1 MIYRAPELTG
11 LDEQVLGEIEEL
23 RDDLRFHLVSP
34 RRWYGTL
41 SRVMMARAV
50 QASTSIEGYHS
61 TVDETAAIID
71 GEEPPGVDE
80 DTRRA
85 VSGYRDAMTYVL
97 QLTGPSSPDRPR
109 MDASLLKSLH
119 FMMVGHDLTTH
130 PGQWRPGAVWVRD
143 GGGRPV
149 YEAPDRDAVALLV
162 DDLIAHVNESPA
174 PALVA
179 AASPDGHA
187 AQRPS
192 PAPALVAAAMAHL
205 NLTLIH
211 PFSDGN
217 GRMARCLQ
225 SFVLGCADSEMSPVF
240 ASIEE
245 YLGRNTG
252 AYYGALTDTAAGSW
266 SPERSA
272 RPWIEFC
279 LTAHYRQA
287 ATLRRRIDRFE
298 ALWDRCEQTAARC
311 RLPDRTVD
319 ALMHSARGWRLHRS
333 LYISIVRSATG
344 EQISDAMATRDLA
357 AMASAGL
364 LDPEGE
370 KRGRHYLPS
379 ESLRDLEREIRE
391 MQPARPAIDPYGT
404 LAPQRSYLL

>member
-1 MIYRAPELTG
+1 MIYEAPQLTS
-11 LDEQVLGEIEEL
+11 LDEQVLGEIQEL

-34 RRWYGTL
+34 RRWHGTL

-97 QLTGPSSPDRPR
+97 QLTGPSNPDRPR
-109 MDASLLKSLH
+109 MDTSLLKSLH
-119 FMMVGHDLTTH
+119 FMMVGHDLSTN
-130 PGQWRPGAVWVRD
+130 PGRWRPGAVWVRD
-143 GGGRPV
+143 GAGNPV
-149 YEAPDRDAVALLV
+149 HEAPDRDVV
-162 DDLIAHVNESPA
+162 ESLINELITCVNNSPV
-174 PALVA
+174 PE
-179 AASPDGHA
+179 
-187 AQRPS
+187 
-192 PAPALVAAAMAHL
+192 LVAAAMAHL

-225 SFVLGCADSEMSPVF
+225 SFVLARGDNVISPVF
-240 ASIEE
+240 ASIEA
-245 YLGRNTG
+245 YLGQNTT
-252 AYYGALTDTAAGSW
+252 AYYAALTDTAAGRW

-272 RPWIEFC
+272 RPWMKFC
-279 LTAHYRQA
+279 LTAHYHQA
-287 ATLRRRIDRFE
+287 EALRRRIDRFE

-311 RLPDRTVD
+311 RLPDRTID
-319 ALMHSARGWRLHRS
+319 ALMQSARGWSLNRS
-333 LYISIVRSATG
+333 RYISIVRSASG

-357 AMASAGL
+357 AMASASL
-364 LDPEGE
+364 LEPVGE

-379 ESLRDLEREIRE
+379 ESLRALEREIRD
-391 MQPARPAIDPYGT
+391 MQPARPVIDPYGT
-404 LAPQRSYLL
+404 SAP

>member
-1 MIYRAPELTG
+1 MTARDTQIL
-11 LDEQVLGEIEEL
+11 QEIQAL
-23 RDDLRFHLVSP
+23 RDDLRFHLVAP
-34 RRWYGTL
+34 RRWHGTL
-41 SRVMMARAV
+41 SRAMMARTV

-109 MDASLLKSLH
+109 MDASLIKSLH
-119 FMMVGHDLTTH
+119 FMMVGHDLSTN
-130 PGQWRPGAVWVRD
+130 PGRWRPGAVWVRD
-143 GGGRPV
+143 GAGNPV
-149 YEAPDRDAVALLV
+149 YAAPDRDVV
-162 DDLIAHVNESPA
+162 EPLIDELITCVNDSPG
-174 PALVA
+174 PTLIT
-179 AASPDGHA
+179 
-187 AQRPS
+187 
-192 PAPALVAAAMAHL
+192 AAMAHL

-225 SFVLGCADSEMSPVF
+225 SFVLARADSEISPVF
-240 ASIEE
+240 TSIEA
-245 YLGRNTG
+245 YLGQYTG

-287 ATLRRRIDRFE
+287 AGMRRRIDRFE
-298 ALWDRCEQTAARC
+298 ARWDRCEQIAARS
-311 RLPDRTVD
+311 RLPDRSID
-319 ALMHSARGWRLHRS
+319 ALVHSAQGWPLSRS
-333 LYISIVRSATG
+333 RYMSIVRSASG
-344 EQISDAMATRDLA
+344 EKISDAMATRDLA
-357 AMASAGL
+357 AMAAAGL
-364 LDPEGE
+364 LDPVGE

-379 ESLRDLEREIRE
+379 ESLRAVEREIRE
-391 MQPARPAIDPYGT
+391 MQPDRPVIDPYRIS
-404 LAPQRSYLL
+404 ASRS

>member
-1 MIYRAPELTG
+1 MDYLVSIARVIYEAPELTS
-11 LDEQVLGEIEEL
+11 LDERVLGEIGEL
-23 RDDLRFHLVSP
+23 RDDLRFHLAAP

-97 QLTGPSSPDRPR
+97 QLTGPSSPDEPR

-119 FMMVGHDLTTH
+119 FMMAGHDLTKH
-130 PGQWRPGAVWVRD
+130 PGRWRPGAVWVHD
-143 GGGRPV
+143 GAGNLV
-149 YEAPDRDAVALLV
+149 YEAPDRDVVEPLIDELVAS
-162 DDLIAHVNESPA
+162 VNDSAA
-174 PALVA
+174 PALI
-179 AASPDGHA
+179 
-187 AQRPS
+187 
-192 PAPALVAAAMAHL
+192 AAAMAHL

-225 SFVLGCADSEMSPVF
+225 SFALARADRVISPVF
-240 ASIEE
+240 TSIEAC
-245 YLGRNTG
+245 LGRNTG
-252 AYYGALTDTAAGSW
+252 AYYAALTDTAAGSW

-272 RPWIEFC
+272 RPWMEFC
-279 LTAHYRQA
+279 LTAHYSQA
-287 ATLRRRIDRFE
+287 VALRRRIDRFE

-311 RLPDRTVD
+311 RLPDRTID
-319 ALMHSARGWRLHRS
+319 ALMQSARGWRLNRS
-333 LYISIVRSATG
+333 RYMRLVGSASG
-344 EQISDAMATRDLA
+344 DQISEAMATRDLA
-357 AMASAGL
+357 AMVAAGL
-364 LDPEGE
+364 LEPVGE

-379 ESLRDLEREIRE
+379 ESLRDLEREIRA
-391 MQPARPAIDPYGT
+391 MQLYRPAADPYGT
-404 LAPQRSYLL
+404 SVSRS

>member
-1 MIYRAPELTG
+1 MDYLDSIARVIYETPELTG
-11 LDEQVLGEIEEL
+11 LDEQVLGEIQEL

-34 RRWYGTL
+34 RRWHGTL

-143 GGGRPV
+143 GAGNPV
-149 YEAPDRDAVALLV
+149 YEAPDRDIVEPLIEE
-162 DDLIAHVNESPA
+162 LIAFVNNSPA
-174 PALVA
+174 PTLI
-179 AASPDGHA
+179 G
-187 AQRPS
+187 
-192 PAPALVAAAMAHL
+192 AAMAHL

-225 SFVLGCADSEMSPVF
+225 SFVLARADSEISPVF
-240 ASIEE
+240 ASIEA
-245 YLGRNTG
+245 YLGQHTI
-252 AYYGALTDTAAGSW
+252 AYYAALTGTAAGKW
-266 SPERSA
+266 SPERSV

-287 ATLRRRIDRFE
+287 AALRRRIDRFE
-298 ALWDRCEQTAARC
+298 AMWDRCEQTAARC
-311 RLPDRTVD
+311 RLPDRTID

-333 LYISIVRSATG
+333 LYISIVRSASG
-344 EQISDAMATRDLA
+344 EPISDAMATRDLA

-364 LDPEGE
+364 LEPVGE

-379 ESLRDLEREIRE
+379 ESLRALEREIRD
-391 MQPARPAIDPYGT
+391 MQPARPVIDPYEMS
-404 LAPQRSYLL
+404 P

>member
-1 MIYRAPELTG
+1 MDYLDSIARVIYGAPELTA
-11 LDEQVLGEIEEL
+11 LDEQVLGEIQEI

-80 DTRRA
+80 DTQRA

-97 QLTGPSSPDRPR
+97 RLSAPSSPDRPM

-119 FMMVGHDLTTH
+119 FIMVGHDLSSN

-143 GGGRPV
+143 GVGNPV
-149 YEAPDRDAVALLV
+149 YEAPDRNVVEPLV
-162 DDLIAHVNESPA
+162 DEFILSVNNSPVG
-174 PALVA
+174 PV
-179 AASPDGHA
+179 SPV
-187 AQRPS
+187 QE
-192 PAPALVAAAMAHL
+192 LVAAAMAHL

-217 GRMARCLQ
+217 GRMARCIQ
-225 SFVLGCADSEMSPVF
+225 SFVLARADGAISPTF
-240 ASIEE
+240 GSIES
-245 YLGRNTG
+245 YLGRKTAG
-252 AYYGALTDTAAGSW
+252 YYAALTNTAAGAW
-266 SPERSA
+266 SPQRSA
-272 RPWIEFC
+272 RPWMEFC
-279 LTAHYRQA
+279 LTAHYHQA
-287 ATLRRRIDRFE
+287 EALRRRIDRFE
-298 ALWDRCEQTAARC
+298 ALWDRCEQTAIRC
-311 RLPDRTVD
+311 HLADRTID
-319 ALMHSARGWRLHRS
+319 ALMQSARGSSMNRS
-333 LYISIVRSATG
+333 RYIRIVRSASG

-357 AMASAGL
+357 AMVAAGL
-364 LDPEGE
+364 LEPVGE

-379 ESLRDLEREIRE
+379 ESLRTLEQAIRA
-391 MQPARPAIDPYGT
+391 MQPARPVIDPYGT
-404 LAPQRSYLL
+404 STP

>member
-1 MIYRAPELTG
+1 MDYLDSIARVIYETPELTR
-11 LDEQVLGEIEEL
+11 LDEQVLGEIQEL

-41 SRVMMARAV
+41 SRVMTARAV

-80 DTRRA
+80 DTRKA
-85 VSGYRDAMTYVL
+85 VSGYRDAITYVL

-119 FMMVGHDLTTH
+119 FIMVGHDLATN

-143 GGGRPV
+143 GAGNPV
-149 YEAPDRDAVALLV
+149 YEAPDRDVV
-162 DDLIAHVNESPA
+162 EPLIDEFITCVNDSPGA
-174 PALVA
+174 TLIT
-179 AASPDGHA
+179 
-187 AQRPS
+187 
-192 PAPALVAAAMAHL
+192 AAMAHL

-225 SFVLGCADSEMSPVF
+225 SFVLARADSEISPVF
-240 ASIEE
+240 TSIEA
-245 YLGRNTG
+245 YLGQNVG

-266 SPERSA
+266 SPARSV
-272 RPWIEFC
+272 RPWVKLC

-287 ATLRRRIDRFE
+287 AALRRRIDRFE

-311 RLPDRTVD
+311 RLADRTID
-319 ALMHSARGWRLHRS
+319 ALMHSARGWSLNRS
-333 LYISIVRSATG
+333 RYMRVVRSASG
-344 EQISDAMATRDLA
+344 EPISDAMATRDLA
-357 AMASAGL
+357 AMVAAGL
-364 LDPEGE
+364 LKPVGE

-379 ESLRDLEREIRE
+379 ESLRALELEVRAAQR
-391 MQPARPAIDPYGT
+391 ARPPFDPYGT
-404 LAPQRSYLL
+404 SVPRS

>member
-1 MIYRAPELTG
+1 MIYETPELTG
-11 LDEQVLGEIEEL
+11 HDEQVLGEIQEL

-34 RRWYGTL
+34 RRWHGTL

-80 DTRRA
+80 DTRMA
-85 VSGYRDAMTYVL
+85 IAGYRDAMTYVL
-97 QLTGPSSPDRPR
+97 QLTGPISPDRPT
-109 MDASLLKSLH
+109 MDASLLKALH
-119 FMMVGHDLTTH
+119 FMMVGHDLSTH

-149 YEAPDRDAVALLV
+149 YEAPDRDAVAPLV

-174 PALVA
+174 PALA
-179 AASPDGHA
+179 
-187 AQRPS
+187 
-192 PAPALVAAAMAHL
+192 AAAMAHL

-225 SFVLGCADSEMSPVF
+225 SFVLGCADGEMSPVF
-240 ASIEE
+240 ASIED

-252 AYYGALTDTAAGSW
+252 AYYRALTDTAASSW

-279 LTAHYRQA
+279 LTAHCRQA

-333 LYISIVRSATG
+333 LYISIVRSAAG
-344 EQISDAMATRDLA
+344 EQISEAMATRDLA

-391 MQPARPAIDPYGT
+391 MQPARPVIDPYRT
-404 LAPQRSYLL
+404 SAP

>member
-1 MIYRAPELTG
+1 MDYFDSIARVIYETPELTG
-11 LDEQVLGEIEEL
+11 LDEQVLGELQEL
-23 RDDLRFHLVSP
+23 REDLRFHLVSP

-97 QLTGPSSPDRPR
+97 QLTGPSSPDGPR

-119 FMMVGHDLTTH
+119 FMMVGHDLTKH
-130 PGQWRPGAVWVRD
+130 PGQWRPGAVWVHD
-143 GGGRPV
+143 GAGNPV
-149 YEAPDRDAVALLV
+149 YEGPDRDVAEPSI
-162 DDLIAHVNESPA
+162 DELIVSVNDSPV
-174 PALVA
+174 PALI
-179 AASPDGHA
+179 
-187 AQRPS
+187 
-192 PAPALVAAAMAHL
+192 AAAMAHL
-205 NLTLIH
+205 NLALIH

-225 SFVLGCADSEMSPVF
+225 SFVLARADSVISPVF
-240 ASIEE
+240 ASIEA
-245 YLGRNTG
+245 YLGQNT
-252 AYYGALTDTAAGSW
+252 ATYYAALTDTAAGRW

-272 RPWIEFC
+272 RPWMEFC
-279 LTAHYRQA
+279 LTAHCRQA
-287 ATLRRRIDRFE
+287 AALHRRIDRFQ
-298 ALWDRCEQTAARC
+298 ALWDHCEQTAIRC
-311 RLPDRTVD
+311 RLPDRTID
-319 ALMHSARGWRLHRS
+319 ALMHSARGWSLNRS
-333 LYISIVRSATG
+333 RYMRTVRSASG

-357 AMASAGL
+357 AMVAAGL
-364 LDPEGE
+364 LDPVGE

-379 ESLRDLEREIRE
+379 ESLRALELEIRAA
-391 MQPARPAIDPYGT
+391 QPARPETNPYGT
-404 LAPQRSYLL
+404 SASRS

>member
-1 MIYRAPELTG
+1 MIYEAPQLTS
-11 LDEQVLGEIEEL
+11 LDEQILGEIRDL

-34 RRWYGTL
+34 RRWHGTL
-41 SRVMMARAV
+41 SRVMLARAV

-80 DTRRA
+80 DTRMA
-85 VSGYRDAMTYVL
+85 IAGYRDAMTYVL
-97 QLTGPSSPDRPR
+97 QLTGPISLERPT
-109 MDASLLKSLH
+109 MDASLLRALH
-119 FMMVGHDLTTH
+119 FMMVGHDLSTH
-130 PGQWRPGAVWVRD
+130 PGRWRPGAVWVRD

-149 YEAPDRDAVALLV
+149 YEAPDRDAVEPLV
-162 DDLIAHVNESPA
+162 DDLIADVNE
-174 PALVA
+174 
-179 AASPDGHA
+179 
-187 AQRPS
+187 S

-225 SFVLGCADSEMSPVF
+225 SFVLGCADGEMSPVF

-252 AYYGALTDTAAGSW
+252 AYYRALTRTAAGSW

-287 ATLRRRIDRFE
+287 ATLRRRVDRFE

-311 RLPDRTVD
+311 RLPDRTID

-379 ESLRDLEREIRE
+379 KSLRDLEREIRD
-391 MQPARPAIDPYGT
+391 MQPARPVIDPYGT
-404 LAPQRSYLL
+404 SSS

>member
-1 MIYRAPELTG
+1 MDYFDSIARVIYETPELTG
-11 LDEQVLGEIEEL
+11 LDEQVLGEIQEL

-34 RRWYGTL
+34 RRWHGTL

-130 PGQWRPGAVWVRD
+130 PGQWRPGAVRVRD
-143 GGGRPV
+143 GAGNPV
-149 YEAPDRDAVALLV
+149 YEAPDRDIVEP
-162 DDLIAHVNESPA
+162 LIDEFITCVNDSPA
-174 PALVA
+174 PTLI
-179 AASPDGHA
+179 G
-187 AQRPS
+187 
-192 PAPALVAAAMAHL
+192 AAMAHL

-225 SFVLGCADSEMSPVF
+225 SFVLARADSEVSPVF
-240 ASIEE
+240 TSIEA

-252 AYYGALTDTAAGSW
+252 AYYRALTHTAAGSW

-272 RPWIEFC
+272 RPWMEFC
-279 LTAHYRQA
+279 LTAHHHQA
-287 ATLRRRIDRFE
+287 ATLRRRVDRFE

-311 RLPDRTVD
+311 RLPDRTID
-319 ALMHSARGWRLHRS
+319 ALMHSARGWQLHRS
-333 LYISIVRSATG
+333 RYISIVRSATG
-344 EQISDAMATRDLA
+344 EPISDAMATRDLA
-357 AMASAGL
+357 AMVAAGL
-364 LDPEGE
+364 LEPVGE

-379 ESLRDLEREIRE
+379 ESLRALELDIRAA
-391 MQPARPAIDPYGT
+391 QRARPVIDPYGT
-404 LAPQRSYLL
+404 LAP

>member
-1 MIYRAPELTG
+1 MDYFVSIARVIYETPELTAR
-11 LDEQVLGEIEEL
+11 DMQVLEEIEAL
-23 RDDLRFHLVSP
+23 RDDLRFYLVAP
-34 RRWYGTL
+34 RRWHGTL
-41 SRVMMARAV
+41 SRVMMARTV

-85 VSGYRDAMTYVL
+85 VSGCRDAMTYVM
-97 QLTGPSSPDRPR
+97 QLTGHSSLDRPR

-119 FMMVGHDLTTH
+119 FMMVGHDLSTN
-130 PGQWRPGAVWVRD
+130 PGHWRPGAVWVRD
-143 GGGRPV
+143 GAGNPV
-149 YEAPDRDAVALLV
+149 YEAPDRDVV
-162 DDLIAHVNESPA
+162 EPLIDELITCVNDSPGA
-174 PALVA
+174 TLIT
-179 AASPDGHA
+179 
-187 AQRPS
+187 
-192 PAPALVAAAMAHL
+192 AAMAHL

-225 SFVLGCADSEMSPVF
+225 SFVLARADSEISPVF
-240 ASIEE
+240 TSIEA
-245 YLGRNTG
+245 YLGQNVG

-287 ATLRRRIDRFE
+287 AGMRRRIDRFE
-298 ALWDRCEQTAARC
+298 ARWDRCEQIAARS
-311 RLPDRTVD
+311 RLPDRSLD
-319 ALMHSARGWRLHRS
+319 ALVHSAQGWPLSRS
-333 LYISIVRSATG
+333 RYLSMVRSASG
-344 EQISDAMATRDLA
+344 EQISEAMATRDLA
-357 AMASAGL
+357 AMAAAGL
-364 LDPEGE
+364 LDPVGE

-379 ESLRDLEREIRE
+379 ESLRAVEREIRA
-391 MQPARPAIDPYGT
+391 MQPNRPVIDPYG
-404 LAPQRSYLL
+404 LSP